1 MSDWGKGVNNNIGWG
16 QGANNDIGWG
26 SIYDKSNAGET
37 LLSGS
42 GFDPTYQAVIDYA
55 NSESLTLP
63 NSTIQGL
70 QNDFMVSIN
79 PFFSK
84 LKELHLWAGESGLG
98 GFKSIDFAKLNKADY
113 YNSPSLLANGIK
125 GNGNSSYVDLKFN
138 YLTESQ
144 ADSISMGYYS
154 IDGTDGSLQTIIG
167 ASNPVENNTSYIV
180 PNINNS
186 SRIFIGANTE
196 NIQINNLTI
205 SVGGDDELISV
216 SHNGTQI
223 KLKRNEVSLGIVN
236 KTGNPPNLSAYALA
250 RNFNGSVVTFSDTTL
265 ALTFHADELTAS
277 ELGILSAATKTYLNE
292 I

>member
-1 MSDWGKGVNNNIGWG
+1 MRLGFGLGLQYSK
-16 QGANNDIGWG
+16 
-26 SIYDKSNAGET
+26 
-37 LLSGS
+37 LSGGGS

-84 LKELHLWAGESGLG
+84 LKELHLWAGESGLR
-98 GFKSIDFAKLNKADY
+98 GFKSIDFARLNKADY

-125 GNGNSSYVDLKFN
+125 GNGNSSYADLNFN

-154 IDGTDGSLQTIIG
+154 IDGTDGSIQAIMG
-167 ASNPVENNTSYIV
+167 AVNTVEDNASYIV
-180 PNINNS
+180 PYLNS

-196 NIQINNLTI
+196 NKIIKNLSI
-205 SVGGDDELISV
+205 SAGNDDELISV

-223 KLKRNEVSLGIVN
+223 KLKRNEVSLAIEN
-236 KTGNPPNLSAYALA
+236 KDGNPPNLSAYALA
-250 RNFNGSVVTFSDTTL
+250 RNLNGSASNFSDTTL

-277 ELGILSAATKTYLNE
+277 ELGILSAATKTYLNS